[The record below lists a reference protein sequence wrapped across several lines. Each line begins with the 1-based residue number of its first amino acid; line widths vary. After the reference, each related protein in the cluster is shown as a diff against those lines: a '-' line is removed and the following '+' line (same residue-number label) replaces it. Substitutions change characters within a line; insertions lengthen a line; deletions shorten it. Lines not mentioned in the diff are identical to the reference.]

1 MTDLQQQ
8 SFDELA
14 AEKERA
20 FLEEL
25 RTRTTVPDVPTLQA
39 QWWCQSCTPPEVH
52 ATDSPY
58 SDCPVCE
65 DKKRKP
71 RRPLSRYLFGAVE

>member
-1 MTDLQQQ
+1 MTDL
-8 SFDELA
+8 DARYE
-14 AEKERA
+14 ERERA

-25 RTRTTVPDVPTLQA
+25 RTRTTIPDVPTLQA
-39 QWWCQSCTPPEVH
+39 QWWCKCGEH

-71 RRPLSRYLFGAVE
+71 RRPLSRYLFEGLV